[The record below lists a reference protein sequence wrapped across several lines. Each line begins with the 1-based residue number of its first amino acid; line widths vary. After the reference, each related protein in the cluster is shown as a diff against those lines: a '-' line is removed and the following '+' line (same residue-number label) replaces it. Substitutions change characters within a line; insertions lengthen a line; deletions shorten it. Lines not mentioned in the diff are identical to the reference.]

1 MNVYAVDS
9 NFTGKLRGAKNPKN
23 TNKLSKNTSLCVY
36 ECQVKRDH
44 LIFSLVVLN
53 VVVVD
58 NNASFDI
65 VFEANFDGLIGMTH
79 KTLSSIIDSWTIL
92 RIINLSSI
100 IVYIL

>member
-9 NFTGKLRGAKNPKN
+9 NFTGKLRGTKSPKD
-23 TNKLSKNTSLCVY
+23 TNKLTKNTSLCVY
-36 ECQVKRDH
+36 VCQVKREH

-53 VVVVD
+53 VVVD

-79 KTLSSIIDSWTIL
+79 KTLSSIVDSWTIL